1 MNNDK
6 NIKKDTNSNFPPSG
20 GLRGT
25 SGGYDALVIGG
36 GIAGQ
41 EAALSLADMGH
52 EVLLVDKALSIG
64 GKMIQLSKV
73 FPTLDCA
80 ACITTPK
87 MSETARHPNIT
98 LALNSEI
105 DGITKEGDD
114 FNVQISKKARY
125 IIPEDCTGC
134 AECEAVCPEVRSDD
148 YNANLAGRKVAYI
161 PFNLANPRIATID
174 RQDHSAP
181 CINECPGGVKP
192 YGYITLARNGQ
203 YEEAMKLH
211 LEDIPFPGSLGRA
224 CYAPCQNACTR
235 ASLEAAVD
243 IRKTKR
249 FFADWYY
256 EKYPEAPAVEIKN
269 KTDKKIAVIG
279 SGPAGITAAYH
290 LALKGHTVTIF
301 EAAPA
306 AGGML
311 RLALPEYRAPK
322 SVVDRDLKNITVLG
336 VKIEVNKK
344 ITDLKALKKEGYD
357 AVFVSVGTHDAVS
370 SKTEGSD
377 LAGVVDCLHF
387 LREANIG
394 KKEDLKGK
402 RVMVI
407 GGGNTAI
414 DAARTSLRLGAEK
427 VTVVYRRSRE
437 EMPCFA
443 PEIHEAEEE
452 GVEIMILRNPVKYMG
467 EEGQIKQVQ
476 LVKMQLG
483 EKDASGR
490 RSPEPVKGSEYIEN
504 VDYVI
509 EAIGLKPST
518 SPFAGQIDLN
528 KNGTIVA
535 DKKTLQTSVDYIFAG
550 GDTVTGATTL
560 IEAAGQGKKAAFY
573 MDKYLRDLNMEDFE
587 DGDKLPAI
595 DKSKVLSKYNG
606 KVQPAVPGGMMP
618 LAQRATSWE
627 EVEQT
632 FTEAELKASTER
644 CLDCSNCRECH
655 QCVAACPS
663 NAIDFSQKTQVINTT
678 VKSVVLTTGYK
689 LFPPTGKPNYGYAKY
704 ANVIDS
710 MQMDRLIAPTRPFNN
725 VLRPGDGKTPDNIA
739 YVLCTGSR
747 DSAIENSGCGAD
759 CENNPICSQICC
771 MYSIKQA
778 QLLMGA
784 LPMADITIYYMDIR
798 AFGKGYEEFFQE
810 AKSMG
815 VNFVKGKVAKIRE
828 NENGSGDLI
837 IRYEDVT
844 KGIVKE
850 AKHDVVVLSV
860 GVVPNKE
867 IPQMFKNQL
876 LELDAFNFVKQ
887 TDELISP
894 SLTSIEG
901 VYVAGAASG
910 PKDIP
915 DSILSAGAAA
925 SEVAGYLNR
934 RTSPLNPPK
943 GDFKREKSLKL
954 Q

>member
-1 MNNDK
+1 MEKQNK
-6 NIKKDTNSNFPPSG
+6 N
-20 GLRGT
+20 
-25 SGGYDALVIGG
+25 YDALIIGG

-52 EVLLVDKALSIG
+52 QVLLVDKALSIG

-98 LALNSEI
+98 LMLNSEI
-105 DGITKEGDD
+105 QGITKNGND
-114 FNVQISKKARY
+114 FNAEIAVKPRY
-125 IIPEDCTGC
+125 VIQEDCTGC
-134 AECEAVCPEVRSDD
+134 AECEAVCPEVRTDE

-174 RQDHSAP
+174 RQGHSAP

-235 ASLEAAVD
+235 GSLESPVD
-243 IRKTKR
+243 IRRIKR
-249 FFADWYY
+249 YFADWYY
-256 EKYPEAPAVEIKN
+256 EKYPEAPEVEIKN
-269 KTDKKIAVIG
+269 KTGKKIAVIG

-290 LALKGHTVTIF
+290 LALKGHTVKIF
-301 EAAPA
+301 EAAPG

-322 SVVDRDLKNITVLG
+322 NVVDRDLKNVTVLG
-336 VKIEVNKK
+336 VEIEVNKK
-344 ITDLKALKKEGYD
+344 ITDLKALKNEGFD
-357 AVFVSVGTHDAVS
+357 AVFVSVGTHDAVKS
-370 SKTEGSD
+370 GTEGSE
-377 LAGVVDCLHF
+377 LSGIVDCLTF
-387 LREANIG
+387 LRESNIG
-394 KKEDLKGK
+394 KKEDLTGK

-414 DAARTSLRLGAEK
+414 DAARTSLRLGASK

-443 PEIHEAEEE
+443 PEIEEAEEE
-452 GVEIMILRNPVKYMG
+452 GVEIMILRNPVKYLG
-467 EEGQIKQVQ
+467 ENGKINKVQ
-476 LVKMQLG
+476 LIKMELG

-490 RSPEPVKGSEYIEN
+490 RSPQPVKGSEYIED

-509 EAIGLKPST
+509 EAIGLKAST

-528 KNGTIVA
+528 KNGTIKV
-535 DKKTLQTSVDYIFAG
+535 DNKTLQTSEEYIFAG

-573 MDKYLRDLNMEDFE
+573 MDKYLRGLNMYDFE

-595 DKSKVLSKYNG
+595 DKAQVLKKYDG
-606 KVQPAVPGGMMP
+606 KVKPAIEAGMMP
-618 LAQRATSWE
+618 QSQRARSWE

-632 FTEAELKASTER
+632 YTESQLKASTER

-655 QCVAACPS
+655 QCVTACPS
-663 NAIDFSQKTQVINTT
+663 NAIDFSQKTKIENIN
-678 VKSVVLTTGYK
+678 VKSVVITTGYK
-689 LFPPTGKPNYGYAKY
+689 LFPPKGKPNYGYEKY
-704 ANVIDS
+704 PNVIDS
-710 MQMDRLIAPTRPFNN
+710 MQMDRLIAPTRPFNY

-759 CENNPICSQICC
+759 CSNNPICSQICC

-798 AFGKGYEEFFQE
+798 AFGKGYEEFFQQ

-828 NENGSGDLI
+828 HESGNGDLI
-837 IRYEDVT
+837 LRYEDT
-844 KGIVKE
+844 LKGVVKE
-850 AKHDVVVLSV
+850 AKHDLVVLST
-860 GVVPNKE
+860 GVIPNKDV
-867 IPQMFKNQL
+867 PQMFKGQV
-876 LELDAFNFVKQ
+876 LELDKFNFVKQ
-887 TDELISP
+887 VDELVSP
-894 SLTSIEG
+894 ALTSIEG
-901 VYVAGAASG
+901 VFVAGAASG

-915 DSILSAGAAA
+915 DSILSAGCAA
-925 SEVAGYLNR
+925 SEVSGYLASLQL
-934 RTSPLNPPK
+934 SPK
-943 GDFKREKSLKL
+943 EKEKASFKMVQK
-954 Q
+954 

>member
-1 MNNDK
+1 MEKQNK
-6 NIKKDTNSNFPPSG
+6 N
-20 GLRGT
+20 
-25 SGGYDALVIGG
+25 YDALIIGG

-52 EVLLVDKALSIG
+52 QVLLVDKALSIG

-98 LALNSEI
+98 LMLNSEI
-105 DGITKEGDD
+105 NGITKNGED
-114 FNVQISKKARY
+114 FNAEIAVKPRY
-125 IIPEDCTGC
+125 VIQEDCTGC
-134 AECEAVCPEVRSDD
+134 AECEAVCPEIRTDE

-161 PFNLANPRIATID
+161 PFNLANPRIATIE

-235 ASLEAAVD
+235 GSLESSVD
-243 IRKTKR
+243 IRRIKR
-249 FFADWYY
+249 YFADWYY
-256 EKYPEAPAVEIKN
+256 EKYPEAPEVEIKN
-269 KTDKKIAVIG
+269 KTGKKIAVIG

-290 LALKGHTVTIF
+290 LALKGHSVKIF
-301 EAAPA
+301 EAAPG

-336 VKIEVNKK
+336 VEIEVNKK
-344 ITDLKALKKEGYD
+344 ITDLKALKKDGFD
-357 AVFVSVGTHDAVS
+357 AVFVSVGTHDAVKS
-370 SKTEGSD
+370 GTDGSG
-377 LAGVVDCLHF
+377 LSGIVDCLTF
-387 LREANIG
+387 LRESNIG
-394 KKEDLKGK
+394 KKEDLTGK

-414 DAARTSLRLGAEK
+414 DAARTSLRLGASK

-443 PEIHEAEEE
+443 PEIEEAEEE
-452 GVEIMILRNPVKYMG
+452 GVEIMILRNPVKYLG
-467 EEGQIKQVQ
+467 ENGKINKVQ
-476 LVKMQLG
+476 LIKMELG

-490 RSPEPVKGSEYIEN
+490 RSPQPVKGSEYIED

-509 EAIGLKPST
+509 EAIGLKAST

-528 KNGTIVA
+528 KNGTIKV
-535 DKKTLQTSVDYIFAG
+535 DNKTLQTSEEYIFAG

-573 MDKYLRDLNMEDFE
+573 MDKYLRGLNMFDFE
-587 DGDKLPAI
+587 DGDKLAAI
-595 DKSKVLSKYNG
+595 DKAQVLKKYDG
-606 KVQPAVPGGMMP
+606 KVKPAIEPGMMP
-618 LAQRATSWE
+618 QPQRARSWE

-632 FTEAELKASTER
+632 YTESQLKASTER

-663 NAIDFSQKTQVINTT
+663 NAIDFSQKTKIENIN
-678 VKSVVLTTGYK
+678 VKSVVITTGYK
-689 LFPPTGKPNYGYAKY
+689 LFPPKGKPNYGYEKY
-704 ANVIDS
+704 PNVIDS
-710 MQMDRLIAPTRPFNN
+710 MQMDRLIAPTRPFNY

-739 YVLCTGSR
+739 YILCTGSR
-747 DSAIENSGCGAD
+747 DSAIENSGCGSD
-759 CENNPICSQICC
+759 CSNNPICSQICC

-798 AFGKGYEEFFQE
+798 AFGKGYEEFFQQ

-828 NENGSGDLI
+828 DESGNGDLI
-837 IRYEDVT
+837 LRYEDT
-844 KGIVKE
+844 LKGVVKE
-850 AKHDVVVLSV
+850 AKHDLVVLST
-860 GVVPNKE
+860 GVIPNKDV
-867 IPQMFKNQL
+867 PQMFKGQV
-876 LELDAFNFVKQ
+876 LELDKFNFVKQ
-887 TDELISP
+887 VDELVSP
-894 SLTSIEG
+894 ALTSIGG
-901 VYVAGAASG
+901 VFVAGAASG

-915 DSILSAGAAA
+915 DSILSAGCAA
-925 SEVAGYLNR
+925 SEVSGYL
-934 RTSPLNPPK
+934 TSLRLTEIQPNLEK
-943 GDFKREKSLKL
+943 EKKKASFKMA

>member
-1 MNNDK
+1 MNKQEK
-6 NIKKDTNSNFPPSG
+6 N
-20 GLRGT
+20 
-25 SGGYDALVIGG
+25 YDALVVGG

-52 EVLLVDKALSIG
+52 QVLLVDKALSIG

-98 LALNSEI
+98 LMLNSEI
-105 DGITKEGDD
+105 EGINKEGDE
-114 FNVQISKKARY
+114 FKVEIAKKARY
-125 IIPEDCTGC
+125 VIQENCTGC

-174 RQDHSAP
+174 RQGHSAP

-192 YGYITLARNGQ
+192 YGYISLVRNGQ
-203 YEEAMKLH
+203 YEDAMKLH

-235 ASLEAAVD
+235 ASLEGSVD

-256 EKYPEAPAVEIKN
+256 EKYPEAPAVEIKE
-269 KTDKKIAVIG
+269 KTGKKIAVIG

-301 EAAPA
+301 EAAPG

-322 SVVDRDLKNITVLG
+322 SIVDRDLKNITVLG
-336 VKIEVNKK
+336 VEIEVNKK
-344 ITDLKALKKEGYD
+344 ITNLKALKDEGFD
-357 AVFVSVGTHDAVS
+357 AVFVSVGTHDAVT
-370 SKTEGSD
+370 SKTDGSD
-377 LAGVVDCLHF
+377 LKGIVDCLEF

-394 KKEDLKGK
+394 KKEDLTGK

-452 GVEIMILRNPVKYMG
+452 GIEIVILRNPVKYIG
-467 EEGQIKQVQ
+467 ENGKIIQVQ

-504 VDYVI
+504 VDFVI

-518 SPFAGQIDLN
+518 KPFAGQIDLN

-573 MDKYLRDLNMEDFE
+573 MDKYLRGLNMYDFE

-595 DKSKVLSKYNG
+595 DKSTVLNKYDG
-606 KVQPAVPGGMMP
+606 KVKPVISNAMMP
-618 LAQRATSWE
+618 LAERARSWE

-632 FTEAELKASTER
+632 YTETEVKASTER

-655 QCVAACPS
+655 QCVSACPA
-663 NAIDFSQKTQVINTT
+663 NAIDFKQKTQIVNTT
-678 VKSVVLTTGYK
+678 VKSVVVTTGYK
-689 LFPPTGKPNYGYAKY
+689 LFPPEGKPNYGYKKY

-725 VLRPGDGKTPDNIA
+725 VLRPGDGKSPDNIA

-759 CENNPICSQICC
+759 CSNNPICSQICC

-815 VNFVKGKVAKIRE
+815 VTFVKGKVAKIRE
-828 NENGSGDLI
+828 HEDGSGDLV
-837 IRYEDVT
+837 IRYEDIA
-844 KGIVKE
+844 KGVVKE

-860 GVVPNKE
+860 GVVPNKDV
-867 IPQMFKNQL
+867 PQMFKNQL
-876 LELDAFNFVKQ
+876 LELDDFNFVKQ
-887 TDELISP
+887 TDELINP
-894 SLTSIEG
+894 ALTSIKG
-901 VYVAGAASG
+901 VFVAGAASG

-915 DSILSAGAAA
+915 DSILSAGCAA
-925 SEVAGYLNR
+925 SEVDGYIN
-934 RTSPLNPPK
+934 
-943 GDFKREKSLKL
+943 KL
-954 Q
+954 QESTAKSQDRKAKEFKVMA